1 MGVIEK
7 LPSGLKALQNAF
19 LKIDDVFLRIRK
31 QIEWSRENLKNEVK
45 MLLSQAIQTKLSDKS
60 NAT

>member
-31 QIEWSRENLKNEVK
+31 QIE
-45 MLLSQAIQTKLSDKS
+45 
-60 NAT
+60 